1 MVAFRLPVMLAAAA
15 LLGLVP
21 VALAS
26 GLLVNA
32 DSLTAWQT
40 ATVVPTTSCS
50 VTASAD
56 TYGDELLSLTN
67 FGTSSELHV
76 RSELL
81 ANRRTFV
88 RFDLS
93 VCSIPAGAKVR
104 EASLVLFLATA
115 PASGRTHEAVRITE
129 TWDETT
135 LTWLNQPS
143 AASSGT
149 ASTTTGTTSGV
160 ELTWAVTPDLQAFV
174 DGSFANHGWLIR
186 DAAEGATTAR
196 QAAFTS
202 REQTPSSYPKL
213 VVEYH
218 P

>member
-1 MVAFRLPVMLAAAA
+1 MAFRLVVMLATAA
-15 LLGLVP
+15 LLGLAP

-26 GLLVNA
+26 GLLVSA

-50 VTASAD
+50 MIASAD
-56 TYGDELLSLTN
+56 TYADELLSLTN
-67 FGTSSELHV
+67 FGTSNELHV

-81 ANRRTFV
+81 ANRRTYT
-88 RFDLS
+88 RFDLNA
-93 VCSIPAGAKVR
+93 CSIPAGAKVR
-104 EASLVLFLATA
+104 EASLVLHLATA
-115 PASGRTHEAVRITE
+115 PTSGRTHEAVRITE
-129 TWDETT
+129 TWAETT
-135 LTWLNQPS
+135 LTWLNKPS
-143 AASSGT
+143 AAASAT

-160 ELTWAVTPDLQAFV
+160 ELTWAVTADVQAFV
-174 DGSFANHGWLIR
+174 DGSVANHGWLIR
-186 DAAEGATTAR
+186 DAAEGAAIAR

-202 REQTPSSYPKL
+202 REQTPSSHPKL